1 MKQGSRQLTLDLPVK
16 PRYGREDFL
25 ISPSNAHAWT
35 TFETWPNWPDR
46 VLLLLGPTGAG
57 KSHLGAIWAAKTGA
71 RVLNAAALPL
81 ADLQALAK
89 SPAILLEDADS
100 ATRAE
105 HEMFHLLNLVREAGT
120 FLVITGRQW
129 PDSWGLATRDLL
141 SRLRLAPAVEI
152 GEPDDALVRAV
163 LVKLFVDRQLVVDTS
178 VVEYLALRIERSLDA
193 ARVDP
198 GRTETLRRLN
208 RTEYQNAVRDL
219 LALDIDASAMLPADE
234 SGFGFGDYFMSE

>member
-25 ISPSNAHAWT
+25 VSPSNAHAWNM
-35 TFETWPNWPDR
+35 FESWPNWPDR

-57 KSHLGAIWAAKTGA
+57 KSHLGAIWAARTDA
-71 RVLNAAALPL
+71 RVLSAAALPL
-81 ADLQALAK
+81 ADLPNLARA
-89 SPAILLEDADS
+89 PAILLEEADS
-100 ATRAE
+100 AQQVE

-120 FLVITGRQW
+120 FLVVTARHW

-193 ARVDP
+193 ARVIVEALDREALAQNRP
-198 GRTETLRRLN
+198 ITRPIAADVLRRL
-208 RTEYQNAVRDL
+208 
-219 LALDIDASAMLPADE
+219 DE
-234 SGFGFGDYFMSE
+234 KAPTTP